1 MFIPPRKFKDRTWKG
16 SLLWSPSSSIY
27 AVRRGEMI
35 IVGENGSRRHSGIG
49 AVQTLAIAASL
60 FAAAPVGAQTYP
72 DKPIRLVVPGAPG
85 GPTDMPAR
93 LASQF
98 LPKLGQ
104 PAVIENRPGAGGAI
118 GARAVAAAPPDG
130 YTLLIGNTSVLA
142 VIPAV
147 SASAG
152 YDPTRSLTPVAKF
165 SESFQILVVHPSS
178 PADSARA
185 DRLRQGESRQA
196 QLCPYRRRRP
206 AASHRR
212 IVPVARRRQYRRRA
226 YRSGGESVTAVLSEA
241 VHMTFEG
248 ITILLPLIREGKVR
262 ALAVTSRTR
271 TALAPDLPTMIE
283 AGVPDYEVTT
293 FNGMM
298 APAGTPAA
306 IVQRLNTTINEG
318 VQAPDMQETIT
329 KLGAVTNPGT
339 PEQFGAFI
347 AAELA
352 KWRSVAQ
359 AANVKL
365 D

>member
-1 MFIPPRKFKDRTWKG
+1 MNVLRGGRG
-16 SLLWSPSSSIY
+16 V
-27 AVRRGEMI
+27 AVIRQLV
-35 IVGENGSRRHSGIG
+35 VGFL
-49 AVQTLAIAASL
+49 VMLAAS
-60 FAAAPVGAQTYP
+60 ADAQIYP
-72 DKPIRLVVPGAPG
+72 DKPIKLIVPGAPG

-98 LPKLGQ
+98 LPRLGQ

-118 GARAVAAAPPDG
+118 GARAVATAAPDG
-130 YTLLIGNTSVLA
+130 YTLLVGNTSVLA

-165 SESFQILVVHPSS
+165 SESFQILVVHPS
-178 PADSARA
+178 
-185 DRLRQGESRQA
+185 
-196 QLCPYRRRRP
+196 
-206 AASHRR
+206 
-212 IVPVARRRQYRRRA
+212 VPVTSVRELIDYAKANPGKLNYAHTGAGGLPHLTGELFLSRA
-226 YRSGGESVTAVLSEA
+226 GVNIVGVPYRSGGESVSAVLSAA

-271 TALAPDLPTMIE
+271 TSLAPDLPTMIE

-298 APAGTPAA
+298 APAGTPPA
-306 IVQRLNTTINEG
+306 IVAKLNAAINEG

-329 KLGAVTNPGT
+329 RLGAVTNPGT
-339 PEQFGAFI
+339 PEEFGAFI
-347 AAELA
+347 AAELK
-352 KWRSVAQ
+352 KWQTVAQ
-359 AANVKL
+359 TANVKL